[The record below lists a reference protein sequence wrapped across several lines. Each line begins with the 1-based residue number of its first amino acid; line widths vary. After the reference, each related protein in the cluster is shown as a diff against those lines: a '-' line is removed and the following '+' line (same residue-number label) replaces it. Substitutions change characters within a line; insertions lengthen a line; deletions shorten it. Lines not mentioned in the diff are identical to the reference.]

1 LNTEPG
7 FVFLYFTFLKKS
19 QHRGKTMSMDNT
31 MGGSCTS
38 TDQSGKTGGDAA
50 TMGEASGGMAGAGAA
65 AAAGAGAGAGGFAN
79 DAGAGAMAG
88 AGADAAASGGMVGA
102 SGGDASDN
110 TSIGSI
116 NINS

>member
-1 LNTEPG
+1 
-7 FVFLYFTFLKKS
+7 
-19 QHRGKTMSMDNT
+19 

-65 AAAGAGAGAGGFAN
+65 AAAGAGAGAG
-79 DAGAGAMAG
+79 
-88 AGADAAASGGMVGA
+88 AAASGGMVGSA
-102 SGGDASDN
+102 GGDASDN